1 MIKINNW
8 RIFNMNTNTFNYS
21 DYLTFV
27 DYVVSNTIRFGAEY
41 QNFFT
46 ALAIAQMFYGYEI
59 VNGNS
64 DNNEW
69 DIDKVFDDIRNL
81 DCNNVKRDI
90 YEFVCNTDHDYF
102 LPIKEYLYEDMI
114 DQISNKLWLETQKN
128 PVRDSLAE
136 LLRTANAYLE
146 NMEDKMSEVD
156 MSSALTTLT
165 NFAELINDN
174 GKSEITANIAKEIHK
189 DREAERAALAHL
201 EPKNKQKK

>member
-41 QNFFT
+41 QNFLT
-46 ALAIAQMFYGYEI
+46 ALAIAQMFYGYKI
-59 VNGNS
+59 VNGNG